1 MTKVLPCV
9 EIEPQSTAQR
19 GTVIWLHGLGADGHD
34 FESIVPMLRQPG
46 LRFVFPH
53 APVQPVTLNG
63 GFVMPAWY
71 DILSLDRSSPDRES
85 EADIRRSTVLIEAL
99 IEREKDR
106 GVPAHQIVLAGFSQG
121 AAMALHVG
129 LRHAEPLAGLIL
141 LSGYRV
147 LTRHFEAE
155 RSEAN
160 RRTPMLFCHG
170 THDPLLPIELGREA
184 FDFMQAQLPEADL
197 RWHAFPIEHSVSEP
211 EIQVVAQW
219 LAERFG

>member
-1 MTKVLPCV
+1 MTKILPCV
-9 EIEPQSTAQR
+9 EIEPRSAATR
-19 GTVIWLHGLGADGHD
+19 GSVIWLHGLGADGHD
-34 FESIVPMLRQPG
+34 FEPIVPMLQQPE

-71 DILSLDRSSPDRES
+71 DILSLERTADRES
-85 EADIRRSTVLIEAL
+85 EPDIRRSAELIEAL
-99 IEREKDR
+99 LEREKDR
-106 GVPAHQIVLAGFSQG
+106 GVPAERIVLAGFSQG

-129 LRHAEPLAGLIL
+129 LRHAEPLAGLMI

-147 LTRHFEAE
+147 LPDRFEAE

-170 THDPLLPIELGREA
+170 SFDPLLPIELGREA
-184 FDFMQAQLPEADL
+184 FDFMREHMPEADMQ
-197 RWHAFPIEHSVSEP
+197 WHSFPIEHSVSEP
-211 EIQVVAQW
+211 EIQVVARW
-219 LAERFG
+219 LAERFA